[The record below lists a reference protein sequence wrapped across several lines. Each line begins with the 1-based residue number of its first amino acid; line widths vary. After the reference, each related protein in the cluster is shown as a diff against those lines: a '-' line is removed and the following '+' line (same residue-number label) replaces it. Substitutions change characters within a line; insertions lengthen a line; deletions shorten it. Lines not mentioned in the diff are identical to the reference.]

1 MYTYLNRLAGVI
13 ERQPDV
19 PAVSDEAKEITFR
32 ELGNASDRLGQLMY
46 ERRKTENDVFAYLGS
61 PGVERIV
68 SLIAALKAGAALL
81 GLDPQAPP
89 AVIKDLLRTCDVT
102 QILAEPEYEQQARSL
117 HSAEPFVLP
126 ADLLDPTPV
135 EPFLRSD
142 CDPEALASVLYTS
155 GSTGKPKCVPL
166 LRGALDLRQTRKFEV
181 LYPPRPGRQ
190 RTNLVT
196 HFRLFPELYTLQ
208 NGETADCFDL
218 RKHGVAAMADWLR
231 EKRITSY
238 SSQVSV
244 LRQLMAATDKPFP
257 DIELVTVVGE
267 QVVRSD
273 VEAFEAHFPPGS
285 ELAVRF
291 GSTEHC
297 DVAVYRHL
305 RGDPIPGDT
314 LPIGYPAFPETI
326 KLLDEAG
333 NAVEQGTPGEIVM
346 IGDHM
351 AKYYMKD
358 PERSAAFFAVDPAD
372 NGLRRC
378 YTGFIAYADY
388 RGMLHPVGRKDEQI
402 KIRGYNVRPPEVE
415 QMVQRHPGV
424 ERAAV
429 VPFEGTNNIRRLA
442 CYYTVAKGMAPT
454 AQDLRGFLADQVPNY
469 FIPSLFHQIAEF
481 PLSVTGKLAKK
492 DLPDPLSVMSAQS
505 QAASR
510 AGTATESQIAD
521 IWSGILG
528 SSDFGSADDFFDIG
542 GDSLQAMAIVVAI
555 EERFSVRL
563 PLESLIL
570 DGATVEAL
578 AAKVDAV
585 RGQGAG
591 NDRVVKLRA
600 GGGKPPLFAVHVNG
614 GHLSD
619 YLALANILNS
629 DQPVLGLHPRG
640 LNGRTPAAAT
650 MADLAADAISAMR
663 GHTPNGPYR
672 LIGYSFGGVVAY
684 EMAQQL
690 TSAGEEVSHLI
701 LLDPFVHWK
710 DSTRL
715 LRTVVRPLRAGDAKR
730 ALGQAARVVPAA
742 LGLREASN
750 DLNEAHRTAALRYH
764 PQPLA
769 LPRALLISATENPYK
784 AAIQQEWR
792 TLLGSGLSIVE
803 QAAEHPTLVREPAI
817 WTVAQSV
824 EAFLQD
830 EV

>member
-13 ERQPDV
+13 ERQPDT
-19 PAVSDEAKEITFR
+19 PAVSDETKEINFR
-32 ELGNASDRLGQLMY
+32 ELGNASNRLGRLMF
-46 ERRKTENDVFAYLGS
+46 ERRTTQNDVFAYLGN

-68 SLIAALKAGAALL
+68 SLIACLKAGAALL

-89 AVIKDLLRTCDVT
+89 SVIKDLIRTCDVT

-135 EPFLRSD
+135 EPFLRLD
-142 CDPEALASVLYTS
+142 CDPEALASILYTS
-155 GSTGKPKCVPL
+155 GSTGNPKCVPL
-166 LRGALDLRQTRKFEV
+166 LRGALDLRQTRKYEV

-244 LRQLMAATDKPFP
+244 LRQLMAATDRPFP

-273 VEAFEAHFPPGS
+273 VEAFEAHFPPGA

-297 DVAVYRHL
+297 DVAVYRH
-305 RGDPIPGDT
+305 RHGDPVPGDT

-326 KLLDEAG
+326 RLLDEAG
-333 NAVEQGTPGEIVM
+333 NAVEQGKPGEIVM

-351 AKYYMKD
+351 AHYYIKD

-429 VPFEGTNNIRRLA
+429 VPFEGANNIRRLA
-442 CYYTVAKGMAPT
+442 CFYTVAKGMAPT

-469 FIPSLFHQIAEF
+469 FIPSLFHQIEEF
-481 PLSVTGKLAKK
+481 PLSVTGKLSKK
-492 DLPDPLSVMSAQS
+492 DLPDPLLVMTAQS
-505 QAASR
+505 QAVSR
-510 AGTATESQIAD
+510 AGTATESQIAE

-528 SSDFGSADDFFDIG
+528 FSDFGIADDFFDIG
-542 GDSLQAMAIVVAI
+542 GDSLQAMAVIVAI
-555 EERFSVRL
+555 EARFGIRM
-563 PLESLIL
+563 PLEGLIL
-570 DGATVEAL
+570 DGATVQAL
-578 AAKVDAV
+578 AAKIDALH
-585 RGQGAG
+585 GQGA
-591 NDRVVKLRA
+591 DSTRVVKLRA
-600 GGGKPPLFAVHVNG
+600 GGGRAPLFAAHVAG

-619 YLALANILNS
+619 YLGLAHIMHS
-629 DQPVLGLHPRG
+629 EQPLWGLHPRG
-640 LNGRTPAAAT
+640 LDGKTAPSST
-650 MADLAADAISAMR
+650 MADLAADAVDAMR
-663 GHTPNGPYR
+663 QHTPDGPYR
-672 LIGYSFGGVVAY
+672 LIGYSFGGVVAF
-684 EMAQQL
+684 EMARQL
-690 TSAGEEVSHLI
+690 LSAGEAVSHLI
-701 LLDPFVHWK
+701 LLDPFVTWK
-710 DSTRL
+710 DSKRL
-715 LRTVVRPLRAGDAKR
+715 LRTVARPLKAGDPMNAWAR
-730 ALGQAARVVPAA
+730 ATRVVPAA
-742 LGLREASN
+742 MGLRQASN
-750 DLNEAHRTAALRYH
+750 DLNEAHRTALLRYR
-764 PQPLA
+764 PAA
-769 LPRALLISATENPYK
+769 LTLPKALLISAAENPGK
-784 AAIQQEWR
+784 ATIQSEWR
-792 TLLGSGLSIVE
+792 ALLGEKLSIVE
-803 QAAEHPTLVREPAI
+803 QPSDHPNLVREPAV
-817 WTVAQSV
+817 WSMAQTV
-824 EAFLQD
+824 EAFLHS
-830 EV
+830 